1 MSLVINHNI
10 MAMTAAR
17 NLSNIYN
24 RLGNSVSR
32 LSSGLRVN
40 SAADDAAGL
49 AIREL
54 MRADI
59 AVLNQGIRNA
69 SDAISMIQTAEGAMS
84 VIDEKLIRMKELAEQ
99 ASTGTYTTAQR
110 EIMNSEYQAMA
121 AEIDRIANATDFN
134 GVKLLDGSMVQSHAG
149 SGMKIHFGTGNDA
162 AEDYYYVSVGDMRAT
177 LETGL
182 RVGNS
187 DDRDTLRTKT
197 LNAASQTAALG
208 DDASSTD
215 GLFGIRFTEDFNEE
229 APGAATWNI
238 YGYVDVDASR
248 DSIADI
254 VEEINAGTQAT
265 GTLTATALSATTTAS
280 DYVGAQSL
288 TVNGFIFTFTS
299 GGADAFDSVNKTG
312 NIALTSIGAANRVGI
327 EVAGYLNSH
336 ASTIG
341 VHTATT
347 GAAVSLFAYE
357 GGADGNSI
365 NTVSG
370 TTAFVPGQAVLAG
383 GGETPLTASAF
394 YDEVNEEWELQ
405 IQMNHGGE
413 KYQVQIFSLATGTT
427 GDVSIPSLV
436 GGLITGT
443 SMNGTGGSDNIYGVM
458 PNGDAAFLASYGS
471 VDEVSEWGQP
481 QNGSGTTEWAGADI
495 LTQSAAQASLDAM
508 DGAINKK
515 DTARA
520 NLGAIQNRLENTITN
535 LQIQAENLQAAES
548 RISDVDVAT
557 EMTEF
562 TRNNILAQAATAMLA
577 QANSLPQLALQL
589 LG

>member
-1 MSLVINHNI
+1 MSLVVNHNL

-17 NLSNIYN
+17 NLSAVYN
-24 RLGNSVSR
+24 RLSNSVSR

-54 MRADI
+54 MRSDI

-69 SDAISMIQTAEGAMS
+69 SDAISLIQTAEGAMS

-134 GVKLLDGSMVQSHAG
+134 GVKILDGSLKESHAG

-162 AEDYYYVSVGDMRAT
+162 AEDYYYINIADMRAT
-177 LETGL
+177 EETGL

-187 DDRDTLRTKT
+187 DPRDTLRSTV
-197 LNAASQTAALG
+197 LNASSQTQSLADAG
-208 DDASSTD
+208 ASSTD
-215 GLFGIRFTEDFNEE
+215 GVFGIRYSEDFNAES
-229 APGAATWNI
+229 PGDATWNV

-248 DSIADI
+248 DSISDL
-254 VEEINAGTQAT
+254 VEEINAGTQASGSMT
-265 GTLTATALSATTTAS
+265 FAALSAATADS
-280 DYVGAQSL
+280 NWIDAQSI
-288 TVNGFIFTFTS
+288 TINGYSFTFTT
-299 GGADAFDSVNKTG
+299 GGTESFSASSKSG
-312 NIALTSIGAANRVGI
+312 NIDISGAGGTAATVAL
-327 EVAGYLNSH
+327 EVAGFLNTH

-341 VHTATT
+341 VHAQWNGTT
-347 GAAVSLFAYE
+347 VGLVAYE
-357 GGADGNSI
+357 GGAGGNEI

-370 TTAFVPGQAVLAG
+370 ATTFSAAQETLSG
-383 GGETPLTASAF
+383 GGKTPLTASAY
-394 YDEVNEEWELQ
+394 YDEENEEWELQ
-405 IQMNHGGE
+405 IQMNQGGE
-413 KYQVQIFSLATGTT
+413 KNQVQIFSLATNTSVVG
-427 GDVSIPSLV
+427 SIV
-436 GGLITGT
+436 GGNITGT
-443 SMNGTGGSDNIYGVM
+443 SLGAATVNHQGIL
-458 PNGDAAFLASYGS
+458 PQGDAGVVGNYGS
-471 VDEVSEWGQP
+471 LDGTEEWAQP
-481 QNGSGTTEWAGADI
+481 QNGTGTTDWDGKDI
-495 LTQSAAQASLDAM
+495 LTQSAAQAALAAM
-508 DGAINKK
+508 DGAINQK
-515 DTARA
+515 DKSRA
-520 NLGAIQNRLENTITN
+520 ELGAIQNRLENTITN

-577 QANSLPQLALQL
+577 QANSLPQLALTL